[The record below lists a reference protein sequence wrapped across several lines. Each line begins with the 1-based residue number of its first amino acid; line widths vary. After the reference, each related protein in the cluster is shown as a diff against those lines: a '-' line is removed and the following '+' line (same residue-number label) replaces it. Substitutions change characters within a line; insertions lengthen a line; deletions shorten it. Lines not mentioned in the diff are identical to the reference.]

1 MNALMEKVIQQVI
14 TAAAKV
20 TMLSTGLTGTP
31 ASLGK
36 LFHAK
41 RITNSQKIIEELK
54 RKAKLYIFHSDL
66 YFLSV

>member
-1 MNALMEKVIQQVI
+1 MEKVIQQVI

-20 TMLSTGLTGTP
+20 AMLSTGLIGTP

-41 RITNSQKIIEELK
+41 RITNSQKNIEELK
-54 RKAKLYIFHSDL
+54 KS
-66 YFLSV
+66 

>member
-1 MNALMEKVIQQVI
+1 MTYIKMNALMEKAIQQVI

-20 TMLSTGLTGTP
+20 ALLSTGLIGTR

-41 RITNSQKIIEELK
+41 RITNSQKNIEELK
-54 RKAKLYIFHSDL
+54 KS
-66 YFLSV
+66 

>member
-1 MNALMEKVIQQVI
+1 MEKVIQQVI

-20 TMLSTGLTGTP
+20 TMLSAGLIGTT

-41 RITNSQKIIEELK
+41 RISNSQKNIEELK
-54 RKAKLYIFHSDL
+54 KS
-66 YFLSV
+66 